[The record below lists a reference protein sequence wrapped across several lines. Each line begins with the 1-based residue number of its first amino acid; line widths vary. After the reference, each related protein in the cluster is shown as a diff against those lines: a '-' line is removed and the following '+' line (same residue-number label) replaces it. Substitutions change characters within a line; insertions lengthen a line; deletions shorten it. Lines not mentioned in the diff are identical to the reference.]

1 MAVLKLIKII
11 YFFPKKMNLSVI
23 IKFYVEF
30 HRYDKLFENIQTFRA
45 AYKSL
50 APFPLV
56 MSPDVDIANE
66 NGDVETWI
74 SYLYS
79 MCRDAYLARSLI
91 TIHKK
96 SYPDFECY
104 KLNARARRDDCDFI
118 SKYEDFLFDS
128 GMILSHLDVN
138 VRDNGDIDGRKL
150 ILNFRDIPDPSSVI
164 DPIPIPSEIDSHSHL
179 YKAYLKQKFTDVS
192 LITIDQ
198 EFKLHRVVLYSEGGQ
213 YFERLYDSEFKQ
225 PADKIAVPGY
235 TSATVS
241 LYVDYLYLGSKAF
254 ENQPDVDIIE
264 LFVLANNYLQSNLER
279 DCLNILNIQ
288 ATPDDLPA
296 LIELNKQYEHPFL
309 TKLIIRLESFIK
321 LA

>member
-1 MAVLKLIKII
+1 
-11 YFFPKKMNLSVI
+11 
-23 IKFYVEF
+23 
-30 HRYDKLFENIQTFRA
+30 
-45 AYKSL
+45 
-50 APFPLV
+50 
-56 MSPDVDIANE
+56 
-66 NGDVETWI
+66 
-74 SYLYS
+74 
-79 MCRDAYLARSLI
+79 
-91 TIHKK
+91 
-96 SYPDFECY
+96 
-104 KLNARARRDDCDFI
+104 
-118 SKYEDFLFDS
+118 
-128 GMILSHLDVN
+128 MILSHLDVN

-198 EFKLHRVVLYSEGGQ
+198 EFKLHRFVLYSEGGQ